1 MGKESLTQG
10 GSGEENGTVV
20 FLSLSHLYRLKD
32 GPALISH
39 VAEGTP
45 LGEQQEPHQVVVEAV
60 EGAECSGG
68 RAVYR
73 GFAVRRAGLLGQA
86 EHQLPDSVQ
95 RRLPQVGVPAA
106 QPVPPASTITVFHV
120 ERKFQSIDSRGY
132 PIDCRS
138 SHSCARLTTPSANRN
153 PPLTSCRNHQVMPP
167 TSSHPEPLSC
177 DTTMQ
182 KAPKHVRN
190 FGGDDNLRADF
201 STKQAFLD
209 DFQLCPNLEEASVP
223 TDHDVQRSVSYH
235 AYFKDPK
242 SAVMDPVANN
252 KAAWKDLQE
261 KIQQLEMERKQAE
274 QHMEHLC
281 NECILY
287 IKFSGQENSKEDI
300 VNINTEDIN
309 ATADDCSLLQK
320 QLEYMMNALKN
331 GETET
336 SPVLER
342 ELLGSSLKFCAK
354 TRLWNLYPNAMPHV
368 TPTGSRNHDEA
379 NVISLA
385 SNSKAIVSAL
395 KNLQEKI
402 RRLEVE
408 RAEAEKKMQSLSSES
423 VQYTHGPER
432 GKKTNT
438 RIEKGVSNELVVQ
451 LANVEDRCSLLE
463 KQLEYMR
470 TMVDHTE
477 TAKNILLEKQT
488 SLQTDRHWNHAEL
501 QSKLE
506 KLEILEQE
514 CLKVNATQTRAEK
527 KIYELGQ
534 KLQEEEH
541 QRKLIQDK
549 AAQLQTGLEI
559 NRILIG
565 SCSVKKKKKTKKRKD
580 ITKNEMRR
588 ENSCSP
594 RVSSGHAEFPFVAGT
609 SVSSSHSVTA
619 NVQNVFHLMKHY
631 NTMKFDGRQKRPVER
646 TVKNSRKI
654 TSHPGRVKKGDLQFE
669 SCPSSSSLTDLS
681 ELLLALQDELGQMSF
696 EHQDLLKQ
704 IQGTKNTDVR
714 EDLERELE
722 CLVKQMEK
730 KGDQISKLKKH
741 QGNVEKLK
749 VKAKNVMREMADTRK
764 RMKAL
769 DEMKEASVIPKGTEF
784 SVKTTPAPGQK
795 GKESLQLLRNAQKLQ
810 HTLRQNDITWE
821 Q

>member
-1 MGKESLTQG
+1 MESLSKCEYVG
-10 GSGEENGTVV
+10 NPLSSWENI
-20 FLSLSHLYRLKD
+20 L
-32 GPALISH
+32 
-39 VAEGTP
+39 
-45 LGEQQEPHQVVVEAV
+45 
-60 EGAECSGG
+60 
-68 RAVYR
+68 
-73 GFAVRRAGLLGQA
+73 
-86 EHQLPDSVQ
+86 
-95 RRLPQVGVPAA
+95 
-106 QPVPPASTITVFHV
+106 
-120 ERKFQSIDSRGY
+120 
-132 PIDCRS
+132 
-138 SHSCARLTTPSANRN
+138 
-153 PPLTSCRNHQVMPP
+153 LTSFDIQ
-167 TSSHPEPLSC
+167 
-177 DTTMQ
+177 Q
-182 KAPKHVRN
+182 KAV
-190 FGGDDNLRADF
+190 
-201 STKQAFLD
+201 
-209 DFQLCPNLEEASVP
+209 
-223 TDHDVQRSVSYH
+223 
-235 AYFKDPK
+235 
-242 SAVMDPVANN
+242 
-252 KAAWKDLQE
+252 
-261 KIQQLEMERKQAE
+261 
-274 QHMEHLC
+274 
-281 NECILY
+281 
-287 IKFSGQENSKEDI
+287 
-300 VNINTEDIN
+300 
-309 ATADDCSLLQK
+309 
-320 QLEYMMNALKN
+320 
-331 GETET
+331 
-336 SPVLER
+336 
-342 ELLGSSLKFCAK
+342 
-354 TRLWNLYPNAMPHV
+354 PHV

-385 SNSKAIVSAL
+385 SNSK
-395 KNLQEKI
+395 
-402 RRLEVE
+402 
-408 RAEAEKKMQSLSSES
+408 
-423 VQYTHGPER
+423 
-432 GKKTNT
+432 
-438 RIEKGVSNELVVQ
+438 ELAVQ

-477 TAKNILLEKQT
+477 TEKNILLEKQT

-565 SCSVKKKKKTKKRKD
+565 SCSVKKKKKRKD

-631 NTMKFDGRQKRPVER
+631 NTMKFDGRQKRPIER
-646 TVKNSRKI
+646 TAKNSRKI
-654 TSHPGRVKKGDLQFE
+654 TSHPGRVKKGDLQFV

-722 CLVKQMEK
+722 CLVKRMEK

-749 VKAKNVMREMADTRK
+749 VKAKNVMREMADTKK

>member
-1 MGKESLTQG
+1 M
-10 GSGEENGTVV
+10 
-20 FLSLSHLYRLKD
+20 
-32 GPALISH
+32 A
-39 VAEGTP
+39 
-45 LGEQQEPHQVVVEAV
+45 
-60 EGAECSGG
+60 
-68 RAVYR
+68 
-73 GFAVRRAGLLGQA
+73 
-86 EHQLPDSVQ
+86 
-95 RRLPQVGVPAA
+95 
-106 QPVPPASTITVFHV
+106 
-120 ERKFQSIDSRGY
+120 
-132 PIDCRS
+132 
-138 SHSCARLTTPSANRN
+138 
-153 PPLTSCRNHQVMPP
+153 SCRNHQVMPP

-342 ELLGSSLKFCAK
+342 EIMESLSKCEYVGNPLSSWENILLTSFDIQQKAV
-354 TRLWNLYPNAMPHV
+354 PHV

-477 TAKNILLEKQT
+477 TEKNILLEKQT

-631 NTMKFDGRQKRPVER
+631 NTMKFDGRQKHPVER